1 MYRKSILTTFNAL
14 GLYFDAAT
22 SSSPEGWISSAVIS
36 VVRCS
41 SDLIGSGCSTG
52 NEGMPLVVVAE
63 AEGGTE
69 KDVEEYRLTI
79 PVDELQY

>member
-1 MYRKSILTTFNAL
+1 
-14 GLYFDAAT
+14 
-22 SSSPEGWISSAVIS
+22 
-36 VVRCS
+36 
-41 SDLIGSGCSTG
+41 
-52 NEGMPLVVVAE
+52 MPLVVVAE